1 MNYVLISFSTPTY
14 AMKAKR
20 ILRTVGI
27 NGEIIKMNAD
37 MTKGC
42 THAIKIHRDY
52 VYKAAEI
59 LRQNNILYSV
69 FEDNK

>member
-27 NGEIIKMNAD
+27 NGEIIKMNSD
-37 MTKGC
+37 IGRGC
-42 THAIKIHRDY
+42 THAIKVHRDY
-52 VYKAAEI
+52 VYKAAEV

>member
-1 MNYVLISFSTPTY
+1 MNYILISFSTPTY

-27 NGEIIKMNAD
+27 NGEIIKMNSD
-37 MTKGC
+37 MGKGC

-52 VYKAAEI
+52 VYKAAEV
-59 LRQNNILYSV
+59 LRKNSIPYSV
-69 FEDNK
+69 FEDEK